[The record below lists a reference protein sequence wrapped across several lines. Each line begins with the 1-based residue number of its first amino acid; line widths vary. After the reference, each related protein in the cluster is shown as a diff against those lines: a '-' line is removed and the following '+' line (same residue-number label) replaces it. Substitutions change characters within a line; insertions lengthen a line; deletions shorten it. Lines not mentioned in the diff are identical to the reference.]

1 MLDNPVVAYCV
12 LLRWWEKNCLF
23 HSYNSAGATAHSEAY
38 FGEGSGPVNL
48 DFVQCSGSEYILTD
62 CELENTGIRS
72 SHALDVGVKCQPGR
86 DTLSICASFFCSK
99 YSDLYLHIQKC

>member
-12 LLRWWEKNCLF
+12 LLRWWKKNCLF

-86 DTLSICASFFCSK
+86 DTLSICASFLLK
-99 YSDLYLHIQKC
+99 LHGL

>member
-12 LLRWWEKNCLF
+12 LLRWWGEKNVC
-23 HSYNSAGATAHSEAY
+23 ST
-38 FGEGSGPVNL
+38 PIIPQVPL
-48 DFVQCSGSEYILTD
+48 DILRLILVREVDQSTWQCSGSEYILTD

-86 DTLSICASFFCSK
+86 DTLSICASFFAPSTVICIYTYNNVS
-99 YSDLYLHIQKC
+99 